1 MQLWVWVYDL
11 VMIWVVEIAVVGGG
25 DGDISDCGGD

>member
-11 VMIWVVEIAVVGGG
+11 IMIWVVGIAVVGGG
-25 DGDISDCGGD
+25 DGDISDYGGD